1 MKCHCHSLSWKAW
14 NKYRHLSHI
23 FKTLIFL
30 FDYQYW
36 KRTLFGNDR
45 SFEKSTSTFSTGS
58 SPRSLG
64 SALSPG
70 NLISAHTFLSSWPGS
85 CAHTQ
90 GFTEHSVNQAKKNAD
105 GSVFYYSWDLDV
117 VEVQIMTQKTFVS
130 LSASVPEQAD
140 PTEGKN
146 TLYYFIFF
154 SSFLTPLLL
163 VPFIAHIKQTVTLWH
178 TKIFMHY
185 TSYLTMARNAH
196 NELVKNLDSLAI
208 SLCMFYL
215 FSSESLHEQN
225 TKTIKQTKQKP
236 QD

>member
-1 MKCHCHSLSWKAW
+1 MIDPLRRVHQPFQLAAALGHLVL
-14 NKYRHLSHI
+14 LSHQAI
-23 FKTLIFL
+23 SFL
-30 FDYQYW
+30 PI
-36 KRTLFGNDR
+36 LFSLHDLDHVPIH
-45 SFEKSTSTFSTGS
+45 KVLLSTAWI
-58 SPRSLG
+58 R
-64 SALSPG
+64 
-70 NLISAHTFLSSWPGS
+70 
-85 CAHTQ
+85 Q
-90 GFTEHSVNQAKKNAD
+90 KKNAD

>member
-1 MKCHCHSLSWKAW
+1 MTWIMCPYTRFYWAQRESGKKKCWWISVLLQLESWCGWSADHDPENLCVLVCFSARTNWSHRGQKYSL
-14 NKYRHLSHI
+14 
-23 FKTLIFL
+23 L
-30 FDYQYW
+30 F
-36 KRTLFGNDR
+36 
-45 SFEKSTSTFSTGS
+45 
-58 SPRSLG
+58 
-64 SALSPG
+64 
-70 NLISAHTFLSSWPGS
+70 H
-85 CAHTQ
+85 
-90 GFTEHSVNQAKKNAD
+90 
-105 GSVFYYSWDLDV
+105 
-117 VEVQIMTQKTFVS
+117 
-130 LSASVPEQAD
+130 
-140 PTEGKN
+140 
-146 TLYYFIFF
+146 FF